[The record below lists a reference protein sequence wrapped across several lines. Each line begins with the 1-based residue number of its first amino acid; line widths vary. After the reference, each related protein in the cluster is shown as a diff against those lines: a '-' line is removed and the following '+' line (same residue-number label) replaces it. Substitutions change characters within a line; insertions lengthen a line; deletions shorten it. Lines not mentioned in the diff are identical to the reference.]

1 MDLTGRRISSRPAPA
16 VGRPRAGGGG
26 SAWNWEVEIAAAIA
40 MVARDP
46 RYRVVL
52 CARDLTGCELAQFDE
67 AAASAGVVLE
77 RRIRRGG
84 GWDVMV
90 RAA

>member
-1 MDLTGRRISSRPAPA
+1 MEIKERRIPSRAA
-16 VGRPRAGGGG
+16 RASGRHAAGQGGPT
-26 SAWNWEVEIAAAIA
+26 WDPETEIAAAIS

-52 CARDLTGCELAQFDE
+52 SARDLSSCVLAQFDE

-77 RRIRRGG
+77 RRIRQGG

-90 RAA
+90 RAG

>member
-1 MDLTGRRISSRPAPA
+1 MNLEGRRSWARPTPDAGSS
-16 VGRPRAGGGG
+16 
-26 SAWNWEVEIAAAIA
+26 WDWEREITAAIS

-52 CARDLTGCELAQFDE
+52 CGSALRAGVVARLDA

-77 RRIRRGG
+77 RQIRRGG
-84 GWDVMV
+84 GWDVEV
-90 RAA
+90 RAG

>member
-1 MDLTGRRISSRPAPA
+1 VDIEERRIRARPVRGAERATASSGPA
-16 VGRPRAGGGG
+16 
-26 SAWNWEVEIAAAIA
+26 WDWDLEITAAIA

-52 CARDLTGCELAQFDE
+52 CACARAGRALAKLE
-67 AAASAGVVLE
+67 AAAAGHGVVIE
-77 RRIRRGG
+77 RQIRPGG
-84 GWDVMV
+84 TWDVEV

>member
-1 MDLTGRRISSRPAPA
+1 MDPVLRRPSSRPARA
-16 VGRPRAGGGG
+16 TGRPSARRHG
-26 SAWNWEVEIAAAIA
+26 SAWNPEIEIAAAIS

-52 CARDLTGCELAQFDE
+52 CARDLSGRLLAEFDE
-67 AAASAGVVLE
+67 EAALAGVVLE
-77 RRIRRGG
+77 RRIRKGG

>member
-1 MDLTGRRISSRPAPA
+1 MEIKERRSSAPGA
-16 VGRPRAGGGG
+16 RGVGRLAADRGG
-26 SAWNWEVEIAAAIA
+26 SAWSPEIEIAAAIA

-52 CARDLTGCELAQFDE
+52 CARDLPGRVLAKFDE
-67 AAASAGVVLE
+67 VAASAGLVLE

-84 GWDVMV
+84 GWDVLI

>member
-1 MDLTGRRISSRPAPA
+1 MSVDGRRSWARQEPEYGSSWDWEREIS
-16 VGRPRAGGGG
+16 V
-26 SAWNWEVEIAAAIA
+26 AIA

-46 RYRVVL
+46 RYRVTL
-52 CARDLTGCELAQFDE
+52 CGGALRAGVVARLDA

-77 RRIRRGG
+77 RQIRRGG
-84 GWDVMV
+84 GWDVEV

>member
-1 MDLTGRRISSRPAPA
+1 MEIKERRTQSRAARASGRRPA
-16 VGRPRAGGGG
+16 GRGGPG
-26 SAWNWEVEIAAAIA
+26 WDPEIEIAAAIA

-52 CARDLTGCELAQFDE
+52 SARDLSRCVLAHFDE

>member
-1 MDLTGRRISSRPAPA
+1 MNLDGRRSWARPALD
-16 VGRPRAGGGG
+16 AGSG
-26 SAWNWEVEIAAAIA
+26 WDWEREISAAIA

-52 CARDLTGCELAQFDE
+52 CGSALGAAVVARLDAV
-67 AAASAGVVLE
+67 AASAGVVLD
-77 RRIRRGG
+77 RHIRRGG
-84 GWDVMV
+84 GWDVEV

>member
-1 MDLTGRRISSRPAPA
+1 MEITQHRTQSRAA
-16 VGRPRAGGGG
+16 RAGGRRAARRGG
-26 SAWNWEVEIAAAIA
+26 PAWNPEIEIAAAIA

-52 CARDLTGCELAQFDE
+52 CSRDLTSRVLAQFDE
-67 AAASAGVVLE
+67 GAARAGVVLE
-77 RRIRRGG
+77 RRTRRGG
-84 GWDVMV
+84 AWDVMV

>member
-1 MDLTGRRISSRPAPA
+1 MDLEVRRN
-16 VGRPRAGGGG
+16 RPRPVRGAGRATARRGP
-26 SAWNWEVEIAAAIA
+26 AWNWELEIAAAIA

-52 CARDLTGCELAQFDE
+52 CGGAWTGGALAELDKT
-67 AAASAGVVLE
+67 AAGAGVVLE
-77 RRIRRGG
+77 RQIRRGG
-84 GWDVMV
+84 GWDVEV

>member
-1 MDLTGRRISSRPAPA
+1 VELKRRRRWSRPVYAA
-16 VGRPRAGGGG
+16 GRPAAGAGG
-26 SAWNWEVEIAAAIA
+26 SVWNWESEIVAAIA

-52 CARDLTGCELAQFDE
+52 CGSALTGCVLANLDE

>member
-1 MDLTGRRISSRPAPA
+1 MEIKERRTRSRAARANGRHAFDR
-16 VGRPRAGGGG
+16 GGP
-26 SAWNWEVEIAAAIA
+26 AWNPEIEIAAAIA

-52 CARDLTGCELAQFDE
+52 CARDLGTCVLARFDE
-67 AAASAGVVLE
+67 AAASAGVILE
-77 RRIRRGG
+77 LRIRRGG